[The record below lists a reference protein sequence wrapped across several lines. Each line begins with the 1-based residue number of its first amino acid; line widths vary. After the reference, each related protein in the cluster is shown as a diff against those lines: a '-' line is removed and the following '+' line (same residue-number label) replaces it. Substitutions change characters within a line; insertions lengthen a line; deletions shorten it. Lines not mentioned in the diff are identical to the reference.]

1 MEDVAKRLRSMIA
14 PDLGPALA
22 DGGVPVDGIAG
33 EVGPEAWREI
43 AHEFFFVESDRGGV

>member
-1 MEDVAKRLRSMIA
+1 MEDVAARLRSVIA

-33 EVGPEAWREI
+33 EVGPEAWQRI
-43 AHEFFFVESDRGGV
+43 AKEFFFVESD